1 MAIRKLPLLLVNQ
14 IAAGEVIER
23 PASVVKELVENSID
37 AGATRVD
44 ITIEDGGRQLIRVSD
59 NGLGIAPEELHL
71 ALAPHATSKLTT
83 SEQLSAIGTLGFR
96 GEALASIASVSRLRI
111 VSRATQD
118 GQAREEGAAI
128 EASGDDATTPAPIG
142 CAPGTTIEVRDLFFN
157 TPARRKFMRGAA
169 AEFGHITEV
178 LTRLA
183 MVYPSVGFKLT
194 HGSRTGI
201 DAAPTDSRRQRCVE
215 LLGSEIDEALIEF
228 ESDLPAAP
236 QPIADGGSPARA
248 PRVWGLAGTPT
259 IARATSKFIYLFVNG
274 RPIRDRSLFHA
285 IKEAYRGLMPGDKY
299 PVAVVM
305 VELDPATVDVNVHP
319 AKSEVRF
326 SDPVRMHGLV
336 LSAIRQRLLGSDLT
350 PSASLHTPAGEAFDS
365 TTPAPHHDGGAGGA
379 PAAQPGSSV
388 PAAEG
393 TQPESLVS
401 YIKQLTPGQKGF
413 DFGQAKQAMGDTTK
427 PNELDGDAPSEVSRQ
442 SVEPLVSAPAQPT
455 VERKHAGDAVSPP
468 PARPVLQVHDSYLVT
483 QDDDGL
489 LIIDQHALHER
500 IMFEELRCRLLGG
513 EHRLESQRLL
523 MPAVIKASPKR
534 LALLDELKPLTGR
547 IGIEAEPIGPDALA
561 VHAFPSFLFDRRVD
575 PVEFMEDLLDQAEEG
590 AFAPLTAANGNGSA
604 DDSDT
609 IQIEEAAL
617 HKVLDMMS
625 CKAAVKAGDAM
636 GPEEIHALLAKSQAI
651 ERSGSCPHGRPTTIR
666 LTLHDMAKQ
675 FKRT

>member
-23 PASVVKELVENSID
+23 PASVVKELAENSID

-44 ITIEDGGRQLIRVSD
+44 ITIEDGGRQLMRVSD
-59 NGLGIAPEELHL
+59 DGAGIAPEELHL

-111 VSRATQD
+111 VSRATED
-118 GQAREEGAAI
+118 GRVREEGAAI

-183 MVYPSVGFKLT
+183 MVYPGVAFKLT
-194 HGSRTGI
+194 HGSRVGI
-201 DAAPTDSRRQRCVE
+201 DAPATESRRQRCVE
-215 LLGSEIDEALIEF
+215 LLGREIDEALIEF
-228 ESDLPAAP
+228 ESDLSAAA
-236 QPIADGGSPARA
+236 QSVAEGDRPARS
-248 PRVWGLAGTPT
+248 PRVWGLAGAPA

-305 VELDPATVDVNVHP
+305 VELDPAAVDVNVHP

-350 PSASLHTPAGEAFDS
+350 PSASLGGAAAARGEAFD
-365 TTPAPHHDGGAGGA
+365 GGASAPRSVGGVGGA
-379 PAAQPGSSV
+379 PALRPDPSSNVPG
-388 PAAEG
+388 G

-413 DFGQAKQAMGDTTK
+413 DFGQAKEALGD
-427 PNELDGDAPSEVSRQ
+427 EARHDEFESDAASAAQ
-442 SVEPLVSAPAQPT
+442 GHGVEPSVSSPVEPV
-455 VERKHAGDAVSPP
+455 VEREPVAGAP

-513 EHRLESQRLL
+513 EGRLESQRLL
-523 MPAVIKASPKR
+523 MPAVIKASPRR
-534 LALLDELKPLTGR
+534 LALLDELQPLTGR
-547 IGIEAEPIGPDALA
+547 IGIEAEPIGPEALA

-590 AFAPLTAANGNGSA
+590 AFAPLTAGGETTG
-604 DDSDT
+604 DSDAV
-609 IQIEEAAL
+609 QIEEAAL
-617 HKVLDMMS
+617 HKVLDMMA

-636 GPEEIHALLAKSQAI
+636 GQEEIHSLLAKSQAI

-666 LTLHDMAKQ
+666 LTLRDMAKQ